1 MKQED
6 FEKYKMYLSY
16 EDLLHKLKVEI
27 NRIVPLQIFDGS
39 SEIRYMTEELKELRN
54 NLFSIIE
61 KNKEMI
67 QTKKEEL

>member
-1 MKQED
+1 MKKED

-16 EDLLHKLKVEI
+16 EDLLHKLQLEI
-27 NRIVPLQIFDGS
+27 NKTVPLQIFDGS
-39 SEIRYMTEELKELRN
+39 SEIGYMTEELKELRK
-54 NLFSIIE
+54 NLFSIID